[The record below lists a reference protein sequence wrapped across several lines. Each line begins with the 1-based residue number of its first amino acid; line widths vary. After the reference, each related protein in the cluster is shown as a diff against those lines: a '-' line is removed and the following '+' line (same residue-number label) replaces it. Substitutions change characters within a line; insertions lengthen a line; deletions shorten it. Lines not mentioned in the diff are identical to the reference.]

1 MKEGRECVFEDGF
14 HKFVTEHL
22 SQRQSDYGIQ
32 LLSTC
37 SVADSILSCIL
48 IGLNVRTF
56 VYQVLRAE

>member
-1 MKEGRECVFEDGF
+1 MKGGRERVFEDGF

-37 SVADSILSCIL
+37 SVADSMLSCIL
-48 IGLNVRTF
+48 MGWNVRTF
-56 VYQVLRAE
+56 VYQVLHAE